1 MPASREPSAPR
12 GGPKR
17 PALPDELAELLSVH
31 GPALL
36 EVGEPPGVTS
46 ERVQVVPLH
55 DQLFVLVRG
64 RGPMAAAVDRWGRAV
79 LTAEHAGGDYQLRVR
94 ARAAVG
100 RSAAAEG
107 RRNELYHWLPDGEKA
122 QDLRVLWLY
131 PEHVEYV
138 RGKGDHRVRTAG
150 EVPGGALPP
159 GFARWVRVAREGVL
173 PFYFALL
180 PIDWIFVLVAGIA
193 PGTRVLLAALLLVAQ
208 VAMLGGVAVL
218 HQRAVHLRY
227 RESFAT
233 PAQDHLFLEGWLVPD
248 EARLGAGVAIGFG
261 LLLAL
266 FLGAG
271 AGPWFPVV
279 AVLGSGAPL
288 LGLFFWVQ
296 HLARHADKE
305 DERASGVGGAR

>member
-1 MPASREPSAPR
+1 M
-12 GGPKR
+12 

-31 GPALL
+31 GPVLL
-36 EVGEPPGVTS
+36 EVGEPPGVTA
-46 ERVQVVPLH
+46 ERVHLAPLH
-55 DQLFVLVRG
+55 DQLFLLVRA
-64 RGPMAAAVDRWGRAV
+64 RGPVAAAVDRWGRAV
-79 LTAEHAGGDYQLRVR
+79 LTAEHPGGEYQVRVR
-94 ARAAVG
+94 GRAAVG

-107 RRNELYHWLPDGEKA
+107 RRNELYHWLPEGEKA
-122 QDLRVLWLY
+122 QDLRVVWMH
-131 PEHVEYV
+131 PEHIEYV
-138 RGKGDHRVRTAG
+138 RGKGDNRVRTAG
-150 EVPGGALPP
+150 AVPGAALP
-159 GFARWVRVAREGVL
+159 GGLARWIRVAREGVI

-180 PIDWIFVLVAGIA
+180 PIDWLFVLVAGIA

-208 VAMLGGVAVL
+208 VLLLGAVAVL

-233 PAQDHLFLEGWLVPD
+233 VAQDHLFLDGWLVPD
-248 EARLGAGVAIGFG
+248 EARVGAWVAIGFG
-261 LLLAL
+261 LVLAL

-288 LGLFFWVQ
+288 LGLFYWVQ

-305 DERASGVGGAR
+305 DERSSGAGGAR